1 MCVTELACLTY
12 IVIFFT
18 NDSSAL
24 LPCYVRR
31 LSYCLLP
38 TNMLKCGAIPLENI
52 VMKKLIQSVKGTREF
67 YPEEM
72 ALRNYLYDKVR
83 SASQTFGY
91 QEWDAPFI
99 EAIDLYAAKSGEELV
114 KKQSFT
120 FEDRGGE
127 LVTLRPELTP
137 SLARMIAAKQGELNF
152 PVRWWSFGPFWRYEQ
167 PQKGRSREF
176 FQWNVDLLGVNSP
189 EADAELIA
197 MGATFLRSVGLSPE
211 LALIYVNNR
220 RLMDS
225 EFDAL
230 GITQEKRLDV
240 SNLVDRRTKMD
251 PAKWDAYALELGIT
265 QKQLDGLKDILGNL
279 DLWKKSDELTRLF
292 AALEA
297 LGVKDYVRFDPN
309 IMRGLLYYTG
319 TVFEAFDVSGSLKRA
334 IFGGGRY
341 DNLLADVGGQPLSGV
356 GFAMGDVVIG
366 IILQEAGLVPEFE
379 PSPAQVLVTVFD
391 EKLWMQSFSLA
402 SELRNAGLK
411 VMVYPEP
418 AKLPRQFKFADKMK
432 MKVVVTIGPDE
443 AEKGLAAVKNLSN
456 GEQVIVTR
464 EAVADEVRKI
474 L

>member
-1 MCVTELACLTY
+1 
-12 IVIFFT
+12 
-18 NDSSAL
+18 
-24 LPCYVRR
+24 
-31 LSYCLLP
+31 
-38 TNMLKCGAIPLENI
+38 
-52 VMKKLIQSVKGTREF
+52 MKKTIKTVKGTREF

-72 ALRNYLYDKVR
+72 SLRNYLYSKVR
-83 SASQTFGY
+83 ETSQSFGY
-91 QEWDAPFI
+91 QEWDGPFI
-99 EAIDLYAAKSGEELV
+99 ETIDLYAAKSGEELV

-137 SLARMIAAKQGELNF
+137 SLARMIAAKQNELTY

-167 PQKGRSREF
+167 PQKGRTREF
-176 FQWNVDLLGVNSP
+176 FQWNVDMLGVNSP

-197 MGATFLRSVGLSPE
+197 VGATFLRSVGLSPD
-211 LALIYVNNR
+211 LARIYVNNR

-230 GITQEKRLDV
+230 GIAPEKRLDL
-240 SNLVDRRTKMD
+240 SNLVDRRTKME
-251 PAKWDAYALELGIT
+251 PAKWDENAIELGLN
-265 QKQLDGLKDILGNL
+265 QQQLDGLKEILGNF
-279 DLWKKSDELTRLF
+279 DLWKKNDELTRLF

-297 LGVKDYVRFDPN
+297 LGMKEYITFDPN

-319 TVFEAFDVSGSLKRA
+319 TVFEAFDTSGSLRRA

-366 IILQEAGLVPEFE
+366 LILQEAGLIPEFQ

-391 EKLWMQSFSLA
+391 EKLWLKSYQLGA
-402 SELRNAGLK
+402 ELRNAGIN
-411 VMVYPEP
+411 VMVFPEP
-418 AKLPRQFKFADKMK
+418 AKLPKQFKFADKMK
-432 MKVVVTIGPDE
+432 MRVAVTIGPDE

-456 GEQVIVTR
+456 GEQVVVAR
-464 EAVADEVRKI
+464 EAVVESIKAMVK
-474 L
+474 